1 MPALSNLFS
10 ALLLV
15 FLTVNCAHMGSK
27 KEINTQ
33 SKRFNE
39 FEKAFY
45 RLAEVELSRNKE
57 ASKPEVKI
65 IQILEGKNELK
76 IKYSLKYNESFS
88 DGEFIERHTIG
99 TALLKKNLSSS
110 EEEWVLD
117 GIEGANQSMIFK
129 RGSKLGS

>member
-1 MPALSNLFS
+1 MFSLRKLFS
-10 ALLLV
+10 ALAILL
-15 FLTVNCAHMGSK
+15 LSVNCAHMGTE
-27 KEINTQ
+27 KEIETK
-33 SKRFNE
+33 SSRFNE

-45 RLAEVELSRNKE
+45 RLAEIELSRNKD

-88 DGEFIERHTIG
+88 DGEFIQRHTTG

-117 GIEGANQSMIFK
+117 GLEDANQTMIFK